1 MPDYAWT
8 DGVAPS
14 AATINAN
21 VREQVVTTCTSAT
34 RPTNVEG
41 HLIYETNTDRVL
53 LGTGSG
59 SNWVCLAE
67 PTQTWSSPTVSGL
80 TAGNGTWDAGYRR
93 HDGWCTA
100 RGAFTLGS
108 TSSITGSLLVTLPY
122 TPASASAMLGVCQ
135 FYDSSTSTTYVGT
148 LGAWTTPR
156 IILAVQTTSGTYATR
171 TATSATIPFPDDGTT
186 GDMIE
191 FAVTFQMA
199 NRYD

>member
-67 PTQTWSSPTVSGL
+67 PIQTWTPSVSGL
-80 TAGNGTWDAGYRR
+80 TTGNGTWVAYSWRANGIEYCIGR
-93 HDGWCTA
+93 
-100 RGAFTLGS
+100 FTFGS
-108 TSSITGSLLVTLPY
+108 TSAVTGALVVTLPS
-122 TPASASAMLGVCQ
+122 TALSSSVVEITGQFTDLSASAEYPLSGRLV
-135 FYDSSTSTTYVGT
+135 TTTTAVIGPT
-148 LGAWTTPR
+148 L
-156 IILAVQTTSGTYATR
+156 TSGTYGSRST
-171 TATSATIPFPDDGTT
+171 TSATVPFTWAT
-186 GDMIE
+186 GDDILFTMWYP
-191 FAVTFQMA
+191 MA